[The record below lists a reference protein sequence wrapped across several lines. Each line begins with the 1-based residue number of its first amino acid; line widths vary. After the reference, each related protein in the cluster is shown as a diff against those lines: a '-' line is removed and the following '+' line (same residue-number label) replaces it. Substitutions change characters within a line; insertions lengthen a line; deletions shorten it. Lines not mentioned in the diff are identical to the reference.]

1 MNRFLILIFALL
13 GESFSFRSF
22 SSKVSCHANPIFM
35 STINNNF
42 SPRVQKIKDISL
54 QKEVLRDITSSEF
67 ALQVEVKQ
75 KETSIDYEKLISK
88 LDYDIRVLKN
98 RQQAIKSEKNEALI
112 QRIEYIKENLIS
124 ASQGIQPNYTA
135 NSTAINEFDE
145 KLLIDKQHITTT
157 TSIPIESIDENITTK
172 NNVNEIKKEIRQKFR
187 VIVREDG
194 SVDWDGALAS
204 GREVA
209 KFGTELW
216 ERLNG
221 KDETEDIPTISEFF
235 GQVQAKEPET
245 DETKKLKNIIEKTK
259 DKIQIVINNR
269 DTLKS
274 KLRQY
279 RKEGLTIIND
289 DVSTL
294 RQLDLRVK
302 ELEKRLKF
310 YT

>member
-1 MNRFLILIFALL
+1 
-13 GESFSFRSF
+13 
-22 SSKVSCHANPIFM
+22 
-35 STINNNF
+35 
-42 SPRVQKIKDISL
+42 
-54 QKEVLRDITSSEF
+54 
-67 ALQVEVKQ
+67 
-75 KETSIDYEKLISK
+75 
-88 LDYDIRVLKN
+88 
-98 RQQAIKSEKNEALI
+98 
-112 QRIEYIKENLIS
+112 
-124 ASQGIQPNYTA
+124 
-135 NSTAINEFDE
+135 
-145 KLLIDKQHITTT
+145 
-157 TSIPIESIDENITTK
+157 
-172 NNVNEIKKEIRQKFR
+172 
-187 VIVREDG
+187 
-194 SVDWDGALAS
+194 LAS

-221 KDETEDIPTISEFF
+221 KDETEDLPTISEFF